1 MYIATTL
8 TVLQKYNYIR
18 LEIISDTGY
27 DTLTAGT
34 SSKLSDNQIYS
45 NIYWGGGGYDFFY
58 NKYFIDHEDIKV
70 RRL

>member
-8 TVLQKYNYIR
+8 TVLQKDNYIR

-45 NIYWGGGGYDFFY
+45 NIYWGGGGGGYDFFTISILLIM
-58 NKYFIDHEDIKV
+58 KI
-70 RRL
+70 